1 MRMTFFLLSFF
12 LLLGCSG
19 SSNPEG
25 GAAFSATPAS
35 INHTAEPSPT
45 DGSVGDSS
53 TSHPS
58 PGGSVE
64 LASVPDIASAPT
76 ALASKS
82 DADQT
87 AKLIVDGPQ
96 TAFEWTA
103 IEHATKEFTVMV
115 PEMWGPISPEALAA
129 QSKAVSGP
137 ELQIDYIAGYQISA
151 ADPLTHPLILVRKL
165 PARLMPKNR
174 MKAAQNLFERSGDAV
189 AREVERRT
197 GQNLGLKAGVPVLE
211 ESSGIVWLKAEMK
224 GLDGEQ
230 AEGLLAHH
238 YVGDNIFQF
247 IAGTTSS
254 RASEDWPVL
263 KRIISTVQF
272 PKR

>member
-1 MRMTFFLLSFF
+1 MGMTFFLLSFV
-12 LLLGCSG
+12 LLLGCSD
-19 SSNPEG
+19 SSKPNG
-25 GAAFSATPAS
+25 GAAVSGTSAS
-35 INHTAEPSPT
+35 VNLTAEPSLT
-45 DGSVGDSS
+45 DSATGDSS
-53 TSHPS
+53 TSDPS
-58 PGGSVE
+58 PGGGE
-64 LASVPDIASAPT
+64 LAAVPDTGSAPT

-82 DADQT
+82 DAKSET
-87 AKLIVDGPQ
+87 GTVDGPQ
-96 TAFEWTA
+96 AAFEWTA
-103 IEHATKEFTVMV
+103 IEHASKEFTVIV
-115 PEMWGPISPEALAA
+115 PEIWGPISPEALAA

-137 ELQIDYIAGYQISA
+137 DLQIDYIAGYQISA
-151 ADPLTHPLILVRKL
+151 AAPLTHPLILVRKL

-174 MKAAQNLFERSGDAV
+174 IKAAQNLFERSGDAV

-197 GQNLGLKAGVPVLE
+197 GQNLDLKAGVPVLE

-238 YVGDNIFQF
+238 YVGDSIFQF

-272 PKR
+272 PD